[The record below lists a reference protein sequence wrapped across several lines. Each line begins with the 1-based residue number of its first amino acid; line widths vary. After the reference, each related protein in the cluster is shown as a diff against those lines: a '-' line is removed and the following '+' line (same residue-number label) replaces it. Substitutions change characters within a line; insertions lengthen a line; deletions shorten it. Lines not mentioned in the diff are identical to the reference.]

1 MPNFFKKMIRTI
13 FLKKLVYKHVAAGL
27 TDRTNDKKTY
37 YTRLSC
43 EIRLNSVTNELYYH
57 IFTKEVV

>member
-13 FLKKLVYKHVAAGL
+13 FLKKLVYKLVAAGL
-27 TDRTNDKKTY
+27 TDRTNNKKTY
-37 YTRLSC
+37 YT
-43 EIRLNSVTNELYYH
+43 RLNSVTNELYDH